1 MDDRRAVSSTLALS
15 AGGGRRRAQVARL
28 SVAAASTLLVVAAI
42 ASLAIGPVA
51 IAPARVVAILFG
63 LLDGA
68 TNAGRDAVIVLDVR
82 LPRTIL
88 GVMVGAATAVAGA
101 VMQGLFRNP
110 LADPGV
116 VGVSSGAGLAAALWF
131 VLGAGAAA
139 ALPWNI
145 GLLGLPVF
153 AFAGGLSVT
162 LLLHLLSQQSGQ
174 TSATLLLLAGIA
186 IGAFA
191 SAGVGLLVFIASDQQ
206 LREFTFWTLGSLG
219 GATWVKILMVLPFA
233 GAFLLVA
240 PRLARGLDALAL
252 GEAEAFH
259 LGINVERMKRF
270 AIVGVAAAVG
280 ASVAVSGVV
289 GFVGLIVPHV
299 VRLAIGPAHRT
310 LLPVTALT
318 GGAFL
323 VICDLIARTV
333 AAPAEIPLGVITAGF
348 GAPFMLWLLLT
359 HGRAFGVSR

>member
-1 MDDRRAVSSTLALS
+1 VSSTLAIGAS
-15 AGGGRRRAQVARL
+15 RSRQRAFAARL
-28 SVAAASTLLVVAAI
+28 SIAVAAVLLVAAAI

-51 IAPARVVAILFG
+51 IAPSRVVSILFG
-63 LLDGA
+63 FLDGA
-68 TNAGRDAVIVLDVR
+68 ANTGRDAVIVLDVR

-88 GVMVGAATAVAGA
+88 GIIVGAGTAVAGA

-116 VGVSSGAGLAAALWF
+116 VGVSAGAGLAAALWF
-131 VLGAGAAA
+131 VLGAGVAA
-139 ALPWNI
+139 ALPWSI
-145 GLLGLPVF
+145 GLFGLPVF

-162 LLLHLLSQQSGQ
+162 LILHLLSRQGGR

-219 GATWVKILMVLPFA
+219 GATSIKILMVLPFT
-233 GAFLLVA
+233 GAFLVIA
-240 PRLARGLDALAL
+240 PRLAHGLDLLAL

-259 LGINVERMKRF
+259 LGIDVERMKRI

-280 ASVAVSGVV
+280 AAVAVSGVV
-289 GFVGLIVPHV
+289 GFVGLVVPHL

-310 LLPVTALT
+310 LLIVTALT

-323 VICDLIARTV
+323 VVCDLIARTV

-359 HGRAFGVSR
+359 HGRALGVSR

>member
-1 MDDRRAVSSTLALS
+1 VSSAIAFAS
-15 AGGGRRRAQVARL
+15 GGSRRRAKAARL
-28 SVAAASTLLVVAAI
+28 SIAIGAVLLAFAVV

-51 IAPARVVAILFG
+51 IAPKRVISILLGF
-63 LLDGA
+63 LDGTA
-68 TNAGRDAVIVLDVR
+68 STGRDAVIVLDVR
-82 LPRTIL
+82 MPRTVLAVI
-88 GVMVGAATAVAGA
+88 VGAATAVAGA

-116 VGVSSGAGLAAALWF
+116 VGVSAGASLAAALWF
-131 VLGAGAAA
+131 VLGASAAA
-139 ALPWNI
+139 ALPWSI
-145 GLLGLPVF
+145 GVFGLPAF
-153 AFAGGLSVT
+153 AFVGGLSVT
-162 LLLHLLSQQSGQ
+162 LILHILSQQQGR

-219 GATWVKILMVLPFA
+219 GATWLKVLIVLPFTA
-233 GAFLLVA
+233 ALLVAA
-240 PRLARGLDALAL
+240 PRLAHGLDALAL

-259 LGINVERMKRF
+259 LGINVERMKRI
-270 AIVGVAAAVG
+270 AVVGVAAAVG

-299 VRLAIGPAHRT
+299 VRLAIGPAHRI
-310 LLPVTALT
+310 LLVVTALT

-323 VICDLIARTV
+323 VACDLIARTV

-348 GAPFMLWLLLT
+348 GAPFMLWLLLA
-359 HGRAFGVSR
+359 HGRALGVRR